1 MFIKTKVTDMLLEL
15 VSLFK
20 PSKPFSVDKN
30 ISKSFHEEEIFWIMN
45 QNENKDEEEEN
56 ENNNDNNIEE
66 IEDSLDDE

>member
-1 MFIKTKVTDMLLEL
+1 MLI
-15 VSLFK
+15 
-20 PSKPFSVDKN
+20 KN

-66 IEDSLDDE
+66 IEDSLDDESINIILSSALTIQSPYNNCPSSL